1 VTSVVGRRLT
11 TPCGAAAG
19 QVAVATNNGFAAR
32 LAKGS
37 AGHKLSVKGDGS
49 TLAYQAPVAIRTRM
63 GQRRCLRIAAH
74 LVAHR
79 EHDGLLSTGRVLLM
93 PIWYEAGTVVN
104 SITFLSG
111 TTALSAGT
119 NQWFALADSS
129 YLTLAKSADD
139 TSTAWGSNTLK
150 TLNMSSPASYTIP
163 NPGRVLPRMHGDR
176 HDRPDPEGPFGS
188 RPDHGARRDRADRPD
203 DAARGRHEPRAVAVG
218 GEQLR
223 VFSEPVMSNPA
234 PAPSVDEAAEITT
247 DPPPMPY
254 DGLPLNAPT
263 KVSEDTQIEVWATRT
278 ANGGFVEH
286 RAKAGSPQANTTDLL
301 TKLAQL
307 RSDAATA
314 TAALQTIRN
323 RTSPTAAQVA
333 ADVKTEAQIMQQVIQ
348 RLLAIVLYATGDL
361 TDNTGT

>member
-1 VTSVVGRRLT
+1 
-11 TPCGAAAG
+11 
-19 QVAVATNNGFAAR
+19 
-32 LAKGS
+32 
-37 AGHKLSVKGDGS
+37 
-49 TLAYQAPVAIRTRM
+49 
-63 GQRRCLRIAAH
+63 
-74 LVAHR
+74 
-79 EHDGLLSTGRVLLM
+79 
-93 PIWYEAGTVVN
+93 
-104 SITFLSG
+104 
-111 TTALSAGT
+111 
-119 NQWFALADSS
+119 
-129 YLTLAKSADD
+129 
-139 TSTAWGSNTLK
+139 
-150 TLNMSSPASYTIP
+150 
-163 NPGRVLPRMHGDR
+163 
-176 HDRPDPEGPFGS
+176 
-188 RPDHGARRDRADRPD
+188 
-203 DAARGRHEPRAVAVG
+203 
-218 GEQLR
+218 
-223 VFSEPVMSNPA
+223 MSNPA

-314 TAALQTIRN
+314 TAALQAIRN
-323 RTSPTAAQVA
+323 RTNPTAAQVA